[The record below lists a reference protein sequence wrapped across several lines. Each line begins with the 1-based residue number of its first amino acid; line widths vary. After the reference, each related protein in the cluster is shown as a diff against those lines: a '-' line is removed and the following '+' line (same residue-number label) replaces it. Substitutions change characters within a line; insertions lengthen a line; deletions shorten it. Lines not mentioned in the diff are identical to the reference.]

1 MGRYENMN
9 FNFFH
14 ALYSI
19 VTEFQTEFFHSISAF
34 FFLSLTVVL
43 WFFAFSSA
51 DSPLLFSSTPP
62 PPLSDYRSHK
72 STISRIYH
80 HLLISPP
87 PPRLASSPCLPKPG
101 VPSVVPF
108 SEDESLLGGEV
119 GCFRTIV
126 GLKFN
131 YESMPVPY
139 VKRLCL
145 LKTAL
150 RKVKD

>member
-87 PPRLASSPCLPKPG
+87 PPRLASSPCLPK
-101 VPSVVPF
+101 SVEPF

-119 GCFRTIV
+119 GCFQTIV
-126 GLKFN
+126 GLKLN
-131 YESMPVPY
+131 YDIMLLKCHDYDIMPISV

-145 LKTAL
+145 LKPP
-150 RKVKD
+150 